1 MARPN
6 KKGLDYFPVDVDMFE
21 RDDVALITSEFG
33 AKADSVLIRS
43 LCRIYKNGYWCKW
56 GDDECSLF
64 CKLAGGIFVPNHVKE
79 IVAGCVRRSIFD
91 KSVFNMF
98 GVLTSKEIQEKYL
111 RATLERKEVEI
122 VADYWLLDMPEGD
135 KFSVFD
141 VNGNCIKK
149 INRPNNSINR
159 SNNSKNDSDGKGEI
173 LEFGVNRPNNEVNRS
188 NNPINRPI
196 NSQSKV
202 NSIYTKYSFGEFW
215 DLYDKKRGDKGK
227 IERKWMKL
235 SEREREAI
243 MKYIPLYK
251 EAQPDKKFRKDPDTF
266 LNNKSWNDELI
277 YENNGR
283 QQKQAQAVDIGKY

>member
-33 AKADSVLIRS
+33 AKADSVLIRL

-149 INRPNNSINR
+149 INRPNNSINLSLIHISTCCDR
-159 SNNSKNDSDGKGEI
+159 NRNRGCFSSFLFKKCNIHQIDNDTPCNKPNKNIHD
-173 LEFGVNRPNNEVNRS
+173 LTNWF
-188 NNPINRPI
+188 INRI
-196 NSQSKV
+196 FYFIHSTN
-202 NSIYTKYSFGEFW
+202 
-215 DLYDKKRGDKGK
+215 
-227 IERKWMKL
+227 
-235 SEREREAI
+235 
-243 MKYIPLYK
+243 
-251 EAQPDKKFRKDPDTF
+251 F
-266 LNNKSWNDELI
+266 LCCV
-277 YENNGR
+277 G
-283 QQKQAQAVDIGKY
+283 

>member
-21 RDDVALITSEFG
+21 GDDVALITSEFG
-33 AKADSVLIRS
+33 AKADSVLIRL

-141 VNGNCIKK
+141 VDGNCIKK

-159 SNNSKNDSDGKGEI
+159 SNNSI
-173 LEFGVNRPNNEVNRS
+173 NRPN
-188 NNPINRPI
+188 

-227 IERKWMKL
+227 IEKKWMKL

>member
-1 MARPN
+1 
-6 KKGLDYFPVDVDMFE
+6 
-21 RDDVALITSEFG
+21 
-33 AKADSVLIRS
+33 
-43 LCRIYKNGYWCKW
+43 
-56 GDDECSLF
+56 
-64 CKLAGGIFVPNHVKE
+64 
-79 IVAGCVRRSIFD
+79 
-91 KSVFNMF
+91 MF

-149 INRPNNSINR
+149 I
-159 SNNSKNDSDGKGEI
+159 
-173 LEFGVNRPNNEVNRS
+173 NRPNNEVNRS

>member
-21 RDDVALITSEFG
+21 TDDVALITSEFG
-33 AKADSVLIRS
+33 AKADSVLIRL

-64 CKLAGGIFVPNHVKE
+64 CKLAGGIFVPNHVRE

-111 RATLERKEVEI
+111 RATLERKEIEI
-122 VADYWLLDMPEGD
+122 VADYWLLDIPEGGR
-135 KFSVFD
+135 FGVVD
-141 VNGNCIKK
+141 VDGNCIRK
-149 INRPNNSINR
+149 INRSINAVNR
-159 SNNSKNDSDGKGEI
+159 SNNLKNDRDGKDEI
-173 LEFGVNRPNNEVNRS
+173 LEFGVNRPKNDVNRS
-188 NNPINRPI
+188 NNRVNRS
-196 NSQSKV
+196 NSTQSKV

-215 DLYDKKRGDKGK
+215 DLYDKKRGDKAK
-227 IERKWMKL
+227 IEKKWMKL
-235 SEREREAI
+235 TEVERESA
-243 MKYIPLYK
+243 MKYIPRYK
-251 EAQPDKKFRKDPDTF
+251 ESQPDKKFRKDPDTF

-277 YENNGR
+277 YMNNER
-283 QQKQAQAVDIGKY
+283 PKQTQSVDIGKY